1 MPSRKKRLKAG
12 IGSLQKQIALHEKKL
27 KWADKGGKLELVNY
41 YKKEIEA
48 KKEDKRKKE
57 KLLKR

>member
-1 MPSRKKRLKAG
+1 
-12 IGSLQKQIALHEKKL
+12 LHEKKL